1 MREPLRG
8 PIVRLAFTVR
18 GRNVAQDT
26 EAVNTY
32 MLAYRP
38 SSRMQDLPDPLPH
51 IPLAELDLD
60 RLVWDQEYRD
70 EMRFHLKG
78 DSGV

>member
-1 MREPLRG
+1 MNDY
-8 PIVRLAFTVR
+8 T
-18 GRNVAQDT
+18 
-26 EAVNTY
+26 
-32 MLAYRP
+32 LAYRP